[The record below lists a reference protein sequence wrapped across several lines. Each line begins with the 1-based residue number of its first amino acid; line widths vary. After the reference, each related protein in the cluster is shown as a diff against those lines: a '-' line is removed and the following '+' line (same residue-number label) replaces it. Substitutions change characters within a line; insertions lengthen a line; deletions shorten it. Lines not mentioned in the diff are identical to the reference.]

1 MGVSRA
7 RAARKPGPRSSPGRG
22 NRKVTTLRCSARHGT
37 GRRPTGRPQVPGAQR
52 RNRTEDVPAEAGTQ
66 KQHQGAIISRV
77 LSPRAVSLR
86 TGLRWQPFIWAVGCP
101 AALAANPG
109 LSARNTPA
117 PLAKG
122 ARPLF
127 GLAPGGVCHAVA
139 VAGPPVRFYRTLS
152 PLPVPFANEGPS
164 AVCSLWHFPLPRPK
178 AEPAGVTR
186 HPCFVEPGLSS
197 RFRTR
202 LPQAP

>member
-1 MGVSRA
+1 MPRPLRRFRGYGKA
-7 RAARKPGPRSSPGRG
+7 RQCRQGPTSQR
-22 NRKVTTLRCSARHGT
+22 T
-37 GRRPTGRPQVPGAQR
+37 GRKATRPSRRRSGPQGLKLAEDARSEGRAK
-52 RNRTEDVPAEAGTQ
+52 N

-86 TGLRWQPFIWAVGCP
+86 THPWWQPFIWADDCST
-101 AALAANPG
+101 ALAANPG

-117 PLAKG
+117 ALASG

-127 GLAPGGVCHAVA
+127 GLAPGGVCHADPVA
-139 VAGPPVRFYRTLS
+139 SAPVRSYRTLS
-152 PLPVPFANEGPS
+152 PLPVPESHRRFALCGTFPCAPEGT
-164 AVCSLWHFPLPRPK
+164 
-178 AEPAGVTR
+178 PAGVTR

-197 RFRTR
+197 HFRTR